1 VHTSHN
7 TFTKS
12 KVDIYKK
19 HTKHQSK
26 TSDVFFKEST
36 MSERVSADKKPAV
49 LELAPGT
56 YYCVVVVNLRTSSFV
71 TVPIKALNLRH

>member
-1 VHTSHN
+1 
-7 TFTKS
+7 
-12 KVDIYKK
+12 
-19 HTKHQSK
+19 
-26 TSDVFFKEST
+26 